1 MDSTQNVP
9 TSAQTPVIQNPNNP
23 PATVQQ
29 DDKPSVIERLQ
40 VEVLQYAKALF
51 QEQVE
56 DHQFVQAAQQHVIQ
70 NGFKDLDPSFVG
82 MLTAAT
88 TNKNDLAS
96 KSLAP
101 FIQLFTAAQQNELAE
116 RREKEKEKEK
126 EHVPTNTTINQ
137 LNTIAP
143 MEVLQGFQA
152 LFNMAN
158 VIQLKPTE
166 NIEENT
172 NTN

>member
-1 MDSTQNVP
+1 MDSTQIAP
-9 TSAQTPVIQNPNNP
+9 TNTQAPVTQNQNTSPN
-23 PATVQQ
+23 
-29 DDKPSVIERLQ
+29 DKPSMIEQLQ
-40 VEVLQYAKALF
+40 IEVLQYAKNLF
-51 QEQVE
+51 QEQLE
-56 DHQFVQAAQQHVIQ
+56 DHQFVQAAQQHAIQ
-70 NGFKDLDPSFVG
+70 NGFKDLDPAFVG
-82 MLTAAT
+82 MLTSAT

-116 RREKEKEKEK
+116 RREREKEKEK
-126 EHVPTNTTINQ
+126 EHVPANTTINQ

-158 VIQLKPTE
+158 AIQLKPAE
-166 NIEENT
+166 KVEKKKKKT
-172 NTN
+172 N

>member
-1 MDSTQNVP
+1 MDSTQIVP
-9 TSAQTPVIQNPNNP
+9 TSTQMPATQNPNNP
-23 PATVQQ
+23 PTVTQ
-29 DDKPSVIERLQ
+29 DEKPSVIEQLQ
-40 VEVLQYAKALF
+40 AEVLQYAKALF
-51 QEQVE
+51 KEQVE
-56 DHQFVQAAQQHVIQ
+56 DHQFVQAAQQYAIQ

-126 EHVPTNTTINQ
+126 EHVPANTTINQ

-158 VIQLKPTE
+158 ATQLKPAEKVE

-172 NTN
+172 N

>member
-1 MDSTQNVP
+1 MDSTQIVP
-9 TSAQTPVIQNPNNP
+9 TNTQAPVTQNQNPP
-23 PATVQQ
+23 PN
-29 DDKPSVIERLQ
+29 DKPSMIEQLQ
-40 VEVLQYAKALF
+40 IEVLQYAKNLF
-51 QEQVE
+51 QEQLE
-56 DHQFVQAAQQHVIQ
+56 DHQFVQAAQQHAIQ
-70 NGFKDLDPSFVG
+70 NGFKDLDPAFVG
-82 MLTAAT
+82 MLTSAT

-116 RREKEKEKEK
+116 RREREKEK
-126 EHVPTNTTINQ
+126 EHVPANTTINQ

-158 VIQLKPTE
+158 AIQLKPAE
-166 NIEENT
+166 KVEEKT
-172 NTN
+172 N

>member
-1 MDSTQNVP
+1 MDSTQIVP
-9 TSAQTPVIQNPNNP
+9 TNTQDQNIPPN
-23 PATVQQ
+23 
-29 DDKPSVIERLQ
+29 DKPSMIEQLQ
-40 VEVLQYAKALF
+40 IEVLQYAKNLF
-51 QEQVE
+51 QEQLE
-56 DHQFVQAAQQHVIQ
+56 DHQFVQAAQQHAIQ
-70 NGFKDLDPSFVG
+70 NGFKDLDPAFVG
-82 MLTAAT
+82 MLTSAT

-126 EHVPTNTTINQ
+126 EHVPANTTINQ

-158 VIQLKPTE
+158 AIQLKPAE
-166 NIEENT
+166 KVEENT
-172 NTN
+172 N

>member
-1 MDSTQNVP
+1 MDSAQIVPTNTQAPVTQN
-9 TSAQTPVIQNPNNP
+9 QNIPPN
-23 PATVQQ
+23 
-29 DDKPSVIERLQ
+29 DKPSMIEQLQ
-40 VEVLQYAKALF
+40 IEVLQYAKNLF
-51 QEQVE
+51 QEQLE
-56 DHQFVQAAQQHVIQ
+56 DHQFVQAAQQHAIQ
-70 NGFKDLDPSFVG
+70 NGFKNLDPAFVG
-82 MLTAAT
+82 MLTSAT

-116 RREKEKEKEK
+116 RREREKEKEK

-158 VIQLKPTE
+158 AIQLKPAEKVE
-166 NIEENT
+166 NIEEKT
-172 NTN
+172 N

>member
-1 MDSTQNVP
+1 MDSTQIVP
-9 TSAQTPVIQNPNNP
+9 TNTQAPVTQNQNPP
-23 PATVQQ
+23 PN
-29 DDKPSVIERLQ
+29 DKPSMIEQLQ
-40 VEVLQYAKALF
+40 IEVLQYAKNLF
-51 QEQVE
+51 QEQLE
-56 DHQFVQAAQQHVIQ
+56 DHQFVQAAQQHAIQ
-70 NGFKDLDPSFVG
+70 NGFKDLDPAFVG
-82 MLTAAT
+82 MLTSAT

-116 RREKEKEKEK
+116 RREREKEK
-126 EHVPTNTTINQ
+126 EHVPANTTINQ

-158 VIQLKPTE
+158 AIQLKPAEKVE
-166 NIEENT
+166 NIEEKT
-172 NTN
+172 N

>member
-1 MDSTQNVP
+1 MDSTQIVP
-9 TSAQTPVIQNPNNP
+9 TSTQMPATQNPNNP
-23 PATVQQ
+23 PAIAQ
-29 DDKPSVIERLQ
+29 DEKPSMIEQLQ
-40 VEVLQYAKALF
+40 AEVLQYAKDLF
-51 QEQVE
+51 KEQIE
-56 DHQFVQAAQQHVIQ
+56 DHQFVQAAQQHAIQ

-126 EHVPTNTTINQ
+126 EHVPANTTINQ

-158 VIQLKPTE
+158 ATQLKPAEKVE

-172 NTN
+172 N

>member
-1 MDSTQNVP
+1 MDSTQIAP
-9 TSAQTPVIQNPNNP
+9 TNTQAPVTQNQNTSPN
-23 PATVQQ
+23 
-29 DDKPSVIERLQ
+29 DKPSMIEQLQ
-40 VEVLQYAKALF
+40 IEVLQYAKNLF
-51 QEQVE
+51 QEQLE
-56 DHQFVQAAQQHVIQ
+56 DHQFVQAAQQHAIQ
-70 NGFKDLDPSFVG
+70 NGFKDLDPAFVG
-82 MLTAAT
+82 MLTSAT

-116 RREKEKEKEK
+116 RREREKEKEK
-126 EHVPTNTTINQ
+126 EHVPANTTINQ

-158 VIQLKPTE
+158 AIQLKPAEKVE
-166 NIEENT
+166 NIEEKT
-172 NTN
+172 N

>member
-1 MDSTQNVP
+1 MDSTQIVP
-9 TSAQTPVIQNPNNP
+9 TNTQDQNIPPN
-23 PATVQQ
+23 
-29 DDKPSVIERLQ
+29 DKPSMIEQLQ
-40 VEVLQYAKALF
+40 IEVLQYAKNLF
-51 QEQVE
+51 QEQLE
-56 DHQFVQAAQQHVIQ
+56 DHQFVQAAQQHAIQ
-70 NGFKDLDPSFVG
+70 NGFKDLDPAFVG
-82 MLTAAT
+82 MLTSAT

-116 RREKEKEKEK
+116 RREREKEKEK
-126 EHVPTNTTINQ
+126 EHVPANTTINQ

-158 VIQLKPTE
+158 AIQLKPAE
-166 NIEENT
+166 KVEENK
-172 NTN
+172 N

>member
-1 MDSTQNVP
+1 MDSTQIVP
-9 TSAQTPVIQNPNNP
+9 TNTQAPVTQNQNPPN
-23 PATVQQ
+23 
-29 DDKPSVIERLQ
+29 DKPSMIEQLQ
-40 VEVLQYAKALF
+40 IEVLQYAKNLF
-51 QEQVE
+51 QEQLE
-56 DHQFVQAAQQHVIQ
+56 DHQFVQAAQQHAIQ
-70 NGFKDLDPSFVG
+70 NGFKDLDPAFVG
-82 MLTAAT
+82 MLTSAT

-126 EHVPTNTTINQ
+126 EHVPANTTINQ

-158 VIQLKPTE
+158 AIQLKPAEKVE

-172 NTN
+172 N